1 MDFLFRIAQAATTGA
16 IIGVFL
22 GYIKNARKKPR
33 TAELTP
39 KQKENMRK
47 VSLLVGSLTFV
58 VLGIGLIWTVYYLI
72 LGAVDPAYSD
82 YATNMSQLIVSVL
95 TVFSIIIAFYQF
107 LREKPQLPRPAQ
119 GGIAHEKSSMPPF
132 EGTCCFGCLSYPRPL
147 FSNSSARCGSCS
159 AWANISWAA

>member
-1 MDFLFRIAQAATTGA
+1 
-16 IIGVFL
+16 
-22 GYIKNARKKPR
+22 R

-107 LREKPQLPRPAQ
+107 LREKP
-119 GGIAHEKSSMPPF
+119 
-132 EGTCCFGCLSYPRPL
+132 
-147 FSNSSARCGSCS
+147 
-159 AWANISWAA
+159 